1 LPNEHIS
8 LSNLRQGKAV
18 VERFLLAV
26 AESGVVPKAQ
36 NKSDSKAQ
44 TTLAVE

>member
-18 VERFLLAV
+18 VERFLRAV
-26 AESGVVPKAQ
+26 AECGVVPKPQ
-36 NKSDSKAQ
+36 QQGSDSEAQ
-44 TTLAVE
+44 TM